1 VIGER
6 GLTAG
11 SGDGKAAPFPNTVTA
26 TGLLMVK
33 PELGTKRTCVSCA
46 TRFYDLGKTTPSCP
60 KCGTEQPPEQPR
72 LKRGGNQIEDRRLK
86 KPVPVA
92 RTADE
97 PDVEAEV
104 EDVAEDDDVL
114 DETPDLDDD
123 DDAIEGEIEVEKDV
137 DERDQ

>member
-1 VIGER
+1 MARPRAFRSRLPRR
-6 GLTAG
+6 G
-11 SGDGKAAPFPNTVTA
+11 FF
-26 TGLLMVK
+26 MVK
-33 PELGTKRTCVSCA
+33 AELGTKRTCVSCG
-46 TRFYDLGKTTPSCP
+46 TRFYDLGKATPSCP

-72 LKRGGNQIEDRRLK
+72 LKRGGNPVEDRRLK

-97 PDVEAEV
+97 PDAEAAEV

-114 DETPDLDDD
+114 DDTPDLDDD

>member
-1 VIGER
+1 
-6 GLTAG
+6 
-11 SGDGKAAPFPNTVTA
+11 
-26 TGLLMVK
+26 MVK
-33 PELGTKRTCVSCA
+33 PELGAKRTCVSCG
-46 TRFYDLGKTTPSCP
+46 TRFYDLGKTTPHCP

-86 KPVPVA
+86 KPAAAA
-92 RTADE
+92 RADE
-97 PDVEAEV
+97 PDAEVSEV

>member
-1 VIGER
+1 
-6 GLTAG
+6 LTGG
-11 SGDGKAAPFPNTVTA
+11 SGDGKAAPFPKTVTA

-33 PELGTKRTCVSCA
+33 PELGTKRTCVSCG
-46 TRFYDLGKTTPSCP
+46 TRFYDLGKATPSCP

-72 LKRGGNQIEDRRLK
+72 LKRGGNQIEDRRVK
-86 KPVPVA
+86 KPVAAVRP
-92 RTADE
+92 DE
-97 PDVEAEV
+97 PDVEVSEV

-114 DETPDLDDD
+114 DDTPDLDDD